1 MDSKING
8 KKLITLMKSINE
20 PATFETLV
28 KGFNFRSIRGEALR
42 EAKHKVRNLLSAA
55 VRLGFVKEY
64 NGHYFTSTHVDEMF
78 EFMEPEFQ
86 QNENDP
92 KKRCMDSET
101 NYYDISDSD
110 DYEEPP
116 KPAKAPPRRRRS

>member
-28 KGFNFRSIRGEALR
+28 KGFNFKSIRGEALR
-42 EAKHKVRNLLSAA
+42 EAKRKVRNLLSAA

-86 QNENDP
+86 QNEP
-92 KKRCMDSET
+92 EKRCMDSDVE
-101 NYYDISDSD
+101 YLEISDSD
-110 DYEEPP
+110 DCEEPP
-116 KPAKAPPRRRRS
+116 KAPPRRRRS